1 MDLWETLNSAYEPL
15 YRRAQALCS
24 RLNAA
29 GYGCQWNWYAF
40 HFSRRPE
47 GFSPEFFPIPVITVQ
62 GLCDTG
68 LELDWSAIR
77 RPFEVYGADD
87 YCGDLY
93 RPGMTP
99 DQLRARIAQDGA
111 KEVGVQLTLAAGC
124 TDEEVLTAVAEC
136 RGWGPRP

>member
-47 GFSPEFFPIPVITVQ
+47 GVRGLPQ
-62 GLCDTG
+62 GGGSLG
-68 LELDWSAIR
+68 LQHD
-77 RPFEVYGADD
+77 
-87 YCGDLY
+87 
-93 RPGMTP
+93 
-99 DQLRARIAQDGA
+99 
-111 KEVGVQLTLAAGC
+111 
-124 TDEEVLTAVAEC
+124 TAVALL
-136 RGWGPRP
+136 R